1 MHMQDSAAESGSWMR
16 GGFWRRVLAFLI
28 DVMLVSAVIAA
39 VGVPLYGPTDGA
51 IRVSNTVIHAANCTA
66 VAPNRI
72 DVQLPADFK
81 ATAAAICVRT
91 FFGHEHD
98 RLLVVREVT
107 RSGSVTYTREIT
119 MPVDAKGRVV
129 RVFYLDY
136 LTLIVLAAYLLVGEW
151 RFGTTA
157 GKTSVS
163 LRVRSLDGGPLTLSQ
178 AAIRTFVRLLPF
190 APIVIVISLAAIR
203 DPAQGAAFLLSNLV
217 ITSLVSLALMLIL
230 LLNFILTVRRRDLPW
245 HDRWAGT
252 EVVRFVRQ
260 SPPATQAPAPPAGQ
274 ASTPSG

>member
-1 MHMQDSAAESGSWMR
+1 MVDSATASGSWVR
-16 GGFWRRVLAFLI
+16 GGFWRRVLAFVI
-28 DVMLVSAVIAA
+28 DVMLVSAVIAL
-39 VGVPLYGPTDGA
+39 VGVPFYGPTDGA
-51 IRVSNTVIHAANCTA
+51 IRVSNTVIHTTNCTA
-66 VAPNRI
+66 VAPDRI

-91 FFGHEHD
+91 FFGQEHD
-98 RLLVVREVT
+98 RLLVVREVS

-136 LTLIVLAAYLLVGEW
+136 LTLIVLAAYLLIAEW

-157 GKTSVS
+157 GKTTVS
-163 LRVRSLDGGPLTLSQ
+163 LRVRSLDGTPITLSQ

-190 APIVIVISLAAIR
+190 APIVVVMWLAAVR
-203 DPAQGAAFLLSNLV
+203 DPAQGAAFLLSNLL

-252 EVVRFVRQ
+252 EVVRFARQ
-260 SPPATQAPAPPAGQ
+260 ISPVAQAPGPPAG
-274 ASTPSG
+274 PG

>member
-1 MHMQDSAAESGSWMR
+1 MVDSAADSGSWVR
-16 GGFWRRVLAFLI
+16 AGVWRRAFAFLI
-28 DVMLVSAVIAA
+28 DVMLVSAVIAL
-39 VGVPLYGPTDGA
+39 VGVPFYGPTDGA
-51 IRVSNTVIHAANCTA
+51 IRVSNTVIHATTCTA
-66 VAPNRI
+66 IAPNRI

-81 ATAAAICVRT
+81 ATTAAICVRK
-91 FFGHEHD
+91 FFGQEHD
-98 RLLVVREVT
+98 RLLVVREVS

-136 LTLIVLAAYLLVGEW
+136 LTLIVLAAYLLVAEW

-157 GKTSVS
+157 GKTTVS
-163 LRVRSLDGGPLTLSQ
+163 LRVRSLDGAPITLSQ
-178 AAIRTFVRLLPF
+178 AAIRTLVRLAPF
-190 APIVIVISLAAIR
+190 APVVIFMLVAAVR
-203 DPAQGAAFLLSNLV
+203 DPAQGAAFLLSNLAT
-217 ITSLVSLALMLIL
+217 ISLVSLALILIL

-260 SPPATQAPAPPAGQ
+260 SPPATREAPPADP
-274 ASTPSG
+274 ASAPSG